1 VIEYLTGQLA
11 DFFRSFFG
19 FITVNYDPLWDS
31 LDILVVA
38 IGIYWLLMLIKRT
51 RAVQIL
57 VGLMALIAARPL
69 ADSLHLMTLSWIL
82 DNFLSSAVLIFIV
95 LFQSDLRRAL
105 ARVGRGFFPRLSERQ
120 ETQMLEE
127 VVRACQILSQKRVG
141 ALIVLEREIGL
152 EDLIEE
158 GTPIEGAVT
167 KELLISIFLP
177 YSPLHDGAVII
188 EEGRVISAGC
198 ILPLTLRTD
207 LPEGVGTRHRAAVG
221 ITEET
226 DAVVIVVSEET
237 ATISVVMAGEMTRGL
252 DAPQLRVVLRNNL
265 ARGTAEW
272 GEEEEVETR
281 ESKTL
286 PAETGAAGEAE
297 SAATSERGPDALGT
311 GTR

>member
-1 VIEYLTGQLA
+1 MIEYLIGQLGGSVR
-11 DFFRSFFG
+11 DLLE
-19 FITVNYDPLWDS
+19 FIHGNYNPLWDS
-31 LDILVVA
+31 LDILLVA
-38 IGIYWLLMLIKRT
+38 VGIYWLLMLIKRT

-57 VGLMALIAARPL
+57 VGLIALIAARPL
-69 ADSLHLMTLSWIL
+69 ADTLHLMTLSWIL

-95 LFQSDLRRAL
+95 LFQSDIRRAL

-120 ETQMLEE
+120 ETKILEE

-152 EDLIEE
+152 EDLIEA
-158 GTPIEGAVT
+158 GTQIEGAVT

-188 EEGRVISAGC
+188 EEGRVTSAGC
-198 ILPLTLRTD
+198 ILPLTLRSD

-226 DAVVIVVSEET
+226 DALVVVVSEET
-237 ATISVVMAGEMTRGL
+237 AAISVVLGGEMTRDL
-252 DAPQLRVVLRNNL
+252 DAPQLRVVLRNAL
-265 ARGTAEW
+265 ARGTSEW
-272 GEEEEVETR
+272 GNEDEEPVAEAPVADLAEPSAEQTPQVAGS
-281 ESKTL
+281 SKQ
-286 PAETGAAGEAE
+286 AA
-297 SAATSERGPDALGT
+297 DAV